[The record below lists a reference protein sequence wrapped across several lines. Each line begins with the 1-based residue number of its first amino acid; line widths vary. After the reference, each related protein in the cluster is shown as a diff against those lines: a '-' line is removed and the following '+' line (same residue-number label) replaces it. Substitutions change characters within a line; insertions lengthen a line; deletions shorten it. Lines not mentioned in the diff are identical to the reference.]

1 MELSPGLTN
10 GPEYDLKLLIP
21 LQLFNI
27 QMDNKSV
34 AATAGMVSI
43 AAILG
48 APITVV
54 ATGAALIGYY
64 ALTDKSSKNTS
75 KK

>member
-1 MELSPGLTN
+1 
-10 GPEYDLKLLIP
+10 
-21 LQLFNI
+21 
-27 QMDNKSV
+27 MDNKSV
-34 AATAGMVSI
+34 AVTAGMVSI

-54 ATGAALIGYY
+54 ATGAALISYY
-64 ALTDKSSKNTS
+64 ALTDKSSNDTA

>member
-1 MELSPGLTN
+1 MVLSMTLNCSFLHNYLTFKWTTN
-10 GPEYDLKLLIP
+10 LLP
-21 LQLFNI
+21 
-27 QMDNKSV
+27 
-34 AATAGMVSI
+34 ATAGMVSI

>member
-1 MELSPGLTN
+1 
-10 GPEYDLKLLIP
+10 
-21 LQLFNI
+21 
-27 QMDNKSV
+27 MDNKSV

>member
-1 MELSPGLTN
+1 MVLGMTLNCLAPSQL
-10 GPEYDLKLLIP
+10 LKIH
-21 LQLFNI
+21 
-27 QMDNKSV
+27 MDNKSV
-34 AATAGMVSI
+34 AVTAGMVSI

-54 ATGAALIGYY
+54 ATGAALISYY
-64 ALTDKSSKNTS
+64 VLTDKSSKDTV

>member
-1 MELSPGLTN
+1 MVLSMTLNCSIPSQ
-10 GPEYDLKLLIP
+10 LL
-21 LQLFNI
+21 NI
-27 QMDNKSV
+27 HMDNKSV
-34 AATAGMVSI
+34 AVTAGMVSI

-54 ATGAALIGYY
+54 ATGAALISYY
-64 ALTDKSSKNTS
+64 ALTDKSSNDTA

>member
-1 MELSPGLTN
+1 MVLSMTLNCSIPSQL
-10 GPEYDLKLLIP
+10 LKIH
-21 LQLFNI
+21 
-27 QMDNKSV
+27 MDNKSV

-54 ATGAALIGYY
+54 ATGAALISYY
-64 ALTDKSSKNTS
+64 ALTDKSSKDIT